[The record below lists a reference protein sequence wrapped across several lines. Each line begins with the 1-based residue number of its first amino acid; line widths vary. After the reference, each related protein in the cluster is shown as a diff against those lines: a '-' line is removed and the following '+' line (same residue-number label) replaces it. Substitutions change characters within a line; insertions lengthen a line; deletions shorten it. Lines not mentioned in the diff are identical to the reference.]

1 MVWRA
6 ISNWIIAGC
15 ISGAAVLNVSADSVP
30 QVDLRQNVATA
41 SHSSDLIPSE
51 PSEAR
56 VHSEAVAPSP
66 APAEEILSAHGGPAK
81 EPKEV
86 VGEQSP
92 EGATQA
98 PSVEE
103 YKIQPEDIL
112 QVTVYEEP
120 DLTTK
125 IRVATSG
132 EINFPLLGRLQVSG
146 LSVMELQE
154 KLTELLSAD
163 YLVNPQVQVFIE
175 SYHARDVFVTGA
187 VTKPGSY
194 PLPAGKIT
202 TVMEAIT
209 MAGGFSKEAAVN
221 GTRII
226 RTANGKED
234 TIYVKANDII
244 KKGDKSKDVEVRPND
259 VVFVPE
265 SFF

>member
-6 ISNWIIAGC
+6 ISFWIIAGC
-15 ISGAAVLNVSADSVP
+15 ISEAAATSGWADSV
-30 QVDLRQNVATA
+30 QRVSLGGQKTA
-41 SHSSDLIPSE
+41 SAAHASVLAPSE
-51 PSEAR
+51 TSESR
-56 VHSEAVAPSP
+56 IHPGDGSLVP
-66 APAEEILSAHGGPAK
+66 AFAGENVPTR
-81 EPKEV
+81 
-86 VGEQSP
+86 GEQ
-92 EGATQA
+92 GAASVSQA
-98 PSVEE
+98 AAIEE

-112 QVTVYEEP
+112 QITVYEEP

-125 IRVATSG
+125 VRVATSG
-132 EINFPLLGRLQVSG
+132 EIIFPLLGRLKVVG

-154 KLTELLSAD
+154 KLTELLASD

-194 PLPAGKIT
+194 PLPAGKT
-202 TVMEAIT
+202 MTVMEAIT
-209 MAGGFSKEAAVN
+209 MAGGFSKEAAIN

-226 RTANGKED
+226 RIENGKE
-234 TIYVKANDII
+234 TTLHIRANDII
-244 KKGDKSKDVEVRPND
+244 KKGDKSKDEEVRPND